1 MNRRDL
7 LVRGAGAGSA
17 LAFPG
22 WLSAAA
28 DPRLKSLAA
37 AVRGPVLARGA
48 SGYDA
53 ARPIFDSLYD
63 GIHPLA
69 VVQPLDAA
77 DVAAAVKWA
86 AKTGV
91 HIVARSGGH
100 SYGGYSTWPAASSS
114 TCRSWRASRSRE
126 VTPSSGRAPGSGTST
141 TVSPRTGSRFPR
153 ARARASASAA
163 MHSAAASGSRR
174 GPGGSPPTISSRC
187 RSSPPTARSSSPTR
201 TTTAICSGRA
211 AAAAAATS
219 GS

>member
-7 LVRGAGAGSA
+7 LVRGAGAGFA

-53 ARPIFDSLYD
+53 RAAR
-63 GIHPLA
+63 
-69 VVQPLDAA
+69 
-77 DVAAAVKWA
+77 
-86 AKTGV
+86 
-91 HIVARSGGH
+91 
-100 SYGGYSTWPAASSS
+100 YSTASTTASIRW
-114 TCRSWRASRSRE
+114 RSCSRS
-126 VTPSSGRAPGSGTST
+126 TLPMSPPPSSGRRRPACTSSPARAATATAATRRGRRRGRRPRRSWPALPSRGHAVVGGAPGSGTST

-153 ARARASASAA
+153 GRARASASAA
-163 MHSAAASGSRR
+163 MHSAAASGSPRV
-174 GPGGSPPTISSRC
+174 PGGSPPTISSRC
-187 RSSPPTARSSSPTR
+187 RSSPPTARCSSQTR
-201 TTTAICSGRA
+201 TTTPISSGPA